1 MDIDKLVKIN
11 ILFDFYGELLTE
23 KQKEV
28 ISLYYNEDYSLS
40 EISENLNISRQAVY
54 DNLKR
59 SEKILISYEEKLKL
73 VEKFEKKN
81 KQIEE
86 IYTGLVEIE
95 KQIVSKQCSE
105 YVPKIKNL
113 KEICRELLK

>member
-1 MDIDKLVKIN
+1 MN
-11 ILFDFYGELLTE
+11 ILIDFYGELLTE
-23 KQKEV
+23 KQKQV
-28 ISLYYNEDYSLS
+28 MHLYYNEDYSLS

-59 SEKILISYEEKLKL
+59 SEKILKSYEEKLKL
-73 VEKFEKKN
+73 VEKFEEKN
-81 KQIEE
+81 AYIEQ

-95 KQIVSKQCSE
+95 NEIISKQCSE
-105 YVPKIKNL
+105 CVPKIKKI